1 MLSFLDKYLKT
12 VSVLIIYLFKNMSV
26 EVPEDKMENL
36 NVNASVSVIKETLS
50 PEDKEMKNLEL
61 SNTSLLLNEKNTST
75 EKKPNEKVDWEEK
88 EGEEEVESSSEEE
101 EESSTTTT
109 SLNPIKDEVDEFKL
123 HVQVDVNNQTS
134 SKE

>member
-1 MLSFLDKYLKT
+1 
-12 VSVLIIYLFKNMSV
+12 MSV

-88 EGEEEVESSSEEE
+88 EVES
-101 EESSTTTT
+101 

>member
-1 MLSFLDKYLKT
+1 
-12 VSVLIIYLFKNMSV
+12 MSV

-36 NVNASVSVIKETLS
+36 NLNASVSVIKETLS

-75 EKKPNEKVDWEEK
+75 EKKPNEKGEWGEEK
-88 EGEEEVESSSEEE
+88 EWEEEVESSSEEE
-101 EESSTTTT
+101 ESNTT

-123 HVQVDVNNQTS
+123 HVQVDINNQTS
-134 SKE
+134 FKE

>member
-61 SNTSLLLNEKNTST
+61 SNTSLLLLNEKNTST
-75 EKKPNEKVDWEEK
+75 EKKPNEKVDW
-88 EGEEEVESSSEEE
+88 EEVESSSEEE

>member
-1 MLSFLDKYLKT
+1 
-12 VSVLIIYLFKNMSV
+12 MSV

-36 NVNASVSVIKETLS
+36 NLNASVSVIKETLS

-88 EGEEEVESSSEEE
+88 EVES
-101 EESSTTTT
+101 

>member
-88 EGEEEVESSSEEE
+88 EVESSSEEE

>member
-1 MLSFLDKYLKT
+1 
-12 VSVLIIYLFKNMSV
+12 MSV

-61 SNTSLLLNEKNTST
+61 SNTSLLLLNEKNTST
-75 EKKPNEKVDWEEK
+75 EKKPNEKVDW
-88 EGEEEVESSSEEE
+88 EEVESSSEEE

>member
-1 MLSFLDKYLKT
+1 
-12 VSVLIIYLFKNMSV
+12 MSV

-88 EGEEEVESSSEEE
+88 EEVESSSEEE

>member
-1 MLSFLDKYLKT
+1 
-12 VSVLIIYLFKNMSV
+12 MSV

-88 EGEEEVESSSEEE
+88 EVESSSEEE

-123 HVQVDVNNQTS
+123 HVQVNVNNQTS

>member
-1 MLSFLDKYLKT
+1 
-12 VSVLIIYLFKNMSV
+12 MSV

-101 EESSTTTT
+101 EEESSTT

>member
-1 MLSFLDKYLKT
+1 
-12 VSVLIIYLFKNMSV
+12 MSV

-36 NVNASVSVIKETLS
+36 NLNASVSVIKETLS

-88 EGEEEVESSSEEE
+88 EVESSSEEE

-123 HVQVDVNNQTS
+123 HVQVDINNQTS
-134 SKE
+134 FKE

>member
-1 MLSFLDKYLKT
+1 
-12 VSVLIIYLFKNMSV
+12 MSV

-36 NVNASVSVIKETLS
+36 NVNASVSVIKETPT
-50 PEDKEMKNLEL
+50 PEDKEMINLEL

-88 EGEEEVESSSEEE
+88 EVESSSEEE

>member
-1 MLSFLDKYLKT
+1 
-12 VSVLIIYLFKNMSV
+12 MSV

-88 EGEEEVESSSEEE
+88 EVESSSEEE

>member
-1 MLSFLDKYLKT
+1 
-12 VSVLIIYLFKNMSV
+12 MSV

-101 EESSTTTT
+101 ESNTT

>member
-1 MLSFLDKYLKT
+1 
-12 VSVLIIYLFKNMSV
+12 MSV

-36 NVNASVSVIKETLS
+36 NLNASVSVIKETLS

-61 SNTSLLLNEKNTST
+61 TNTSLLLNEKNTST

-88 EGEEEVESSSEEE
+88 EVESSSEEE

>member
-1 MLSFLDKYLKT
+1 
-12 VSVLIIYLFKNMSV
+12 MSV

-75 EKKPNEKVDWEEK
+75 EKKPNEKVDWEE
-88 EGEEEVESSSEEE
+88 VESSSEEE

>member
-1 MLSFLDKYLKT
+1 
-12 VSVLIIYLFKNMSV
+12 MSV

-75 EKKPNEKVDWEEK
+75 EKKPNEKVEWEEK

>member
-1 MLSFLDKYLKT
+1 
-12 VSVLIIYLFKNMSV
+12 MSV

-36 NVNASVSVIKETLS
+36 NLNASVSVIKETLS

-88 EGEEEVESSSEEE
+88 EVESSSEEE

>member
-88 EGEEEVESSSEEE
+88 EVESSSEEE

-123 HVQVDVNNQTS
+123 HVQVNVNNQTS